1 MNAAVMAQIVVEPPV
16 SLIRTFRMELFEL
29 FRKPLIL
36 CGPLA
41 QLPGSPFVVSRTR
54 RVEQL
59 TGQFNGIVR
68 FLVCLP
74 DRGIDAAIPSAS

>member
-16 SLIRTFRMELFEL
+16 ALVRAFGVELFEL
-29 FRKPLIL
+29 FRKPFIL
-36 CGPLA
+36 RSPPA
-41 QLPGSPFVVSRTR
+41 QLSRSPLVVSRTR

-59 TGQFNGIVR
+59 TGWLNGITI
-68 FLVCLP
+68 FLVCFP